1 MDLGRRGDFWRDR
14 TGLVIVLT
22 TLNVAVVSV
31 VIVCL
36 VWCGVVGVTCGRL
49 VCGVTA
55 GDPLVRIGDERMFD
69 VLSFGG
75 VAGPR
80 FINKPGKYGRTW
92 RRTRA

>member
-36 VWCGVVGVTCGRL
+36 VWCGVVGVSCGRL

-55 GDPLVRIGDERMFD
+55 GIHTLVKSVTKRK
-69 VLSFGG
+69 
-75 VAGPR
+75 GPQ
-80 FINKPGKYGRTW
+80 
-92 RRTRA
+92 

>member
-36 VWCGVVGVTCGRL
+36 VWCGVVGVSCGRL

-55 GDPLVRIGDERMFD
+55 AGDPHTVRISGEAK
-69 VLSFGG
+69 V
-75 VAGPR
+75 PQ
-80 FINKPGKYGRTW
+80 
-92 RRTRA
+92 

>member
-36 VWCGVVGVTCGRL
+36 VWCGVVGVSCGRL

-55 GDPLVRIGDERMFD
+55 GDPQRIGDE
-69 VLSFGG
+69 
-75 VAGPR
+75 AKIEKGPQ
-80 FINKPGKYGRTW
+80 
-92 RRTRA
+92 